1 MLLGRLNAETSKNT
15 NSRRDSF
22 EHAWDCQRPGQSQV
36 KSNAS
41 PMNHKCIMMGIF
53 NRKVPNWVEVSIW
66 SESIW
71 YNHQFLDG
79 WHWYALKIWLK
90 NNKTPQASSCS
101 ACFMVPL
108 RFWLWDPLLGICK
121 STSINHCGM
130 LISWIFWIFLGIPTN
145 HLWIPA
151 NFKCHLD
158 TTQKQSFRKS
168 HDRPALVSWATLVW
182 NSRRISRMSK
192 SCSYTTLPSS
202 LNWSTLCQTIMFQTC
217 MSVAWEL
224 KLIFHELFSEFS
236 FQRCHAIC
244 PIASPFIFES

>member
-1 MLLGRLNAETSKNT
+1 
-15 NSRRDSF
+15 
-22 EHAWDCQRPGQSQV
+22 
-36 KSNAS
+36 
-41 PMNHKCIMMGIF
+41 MNHKCIMIGIF

-90 NNKTPQASSCS
+90 NNNKTPQASSCS

-121 STSINHCGM
+121 STSINH
-130 LISWIFWIFLGIPTN
+130 LWHVDFLDFLDISGHPPQTIFGYLPTSNAIWI
-145 HLWIPA
+145 
-151 NFKCHLD
+151 
-158 TTQKQSFRKS
+158 QKQSFRKS

-182 NSRRISRMSK
+182 NSRRNSRMSK
-192 SCSYTTLPSS
+192 SCSYDPSKFSQLKHTLSNNHVPNLHVSS
-202 LNWSTLCQTIMFQTC
+202 LRVETHFSW
-217 MSVAWEL
+217 A
-224 KLIFHELFSEFS
+224 LFGIP

>member
-130 LISWIFWIFLGIPTN
+130 LISWIFWIFLGIP
-145 HLWIPA
+145 HKPS
-151 NFKCHLD
+151 LD
-158 TTQKQSFRKS
+158 TCQLQMPFGYHAKAVVQKKS
-168 HDRPALVSWATLVW
+168 R
-182 NSRRISRMSK
+182 
-192 SCSYTTLPSS
+192 
-202 LNWSTLCQTIMFQTC
+202 QTC
-217 MSVAWEL
+217 TCELGDLSVKL
-224 KLIFHELFSEFS
+224 KAHLEDVQKL
-236 FQRCHAIC
+236 
-244 PIASPFIFES
+244 

>member
-1 MLLGRLNAETSKNT
+1 
-15 NSRRDSF
+15 
-22 EHAWDCQRPGQSQV
+22 
-36 KSNAS
+36 
-41 PMNHKCIMMGIF
+41 
-53 NRKVPNWVEVSIW
+53 
-66 SESIW
+66 
-71 YNHQFLDG
+71 
-79 WHWYALKIWLK
+79 
-90 NNKTPQASSCS
+90 
-101 ACFMVPL
+101 MVPL

-130 LISWIFWIFLGIPTN
+130 LISRFSGYFWASPTN

-158 TTQKQSFRKS
+158 TTQKQSLRKS

-192 SCSYTTLPSS
+192 SCSYDPSS

-224 KLIFHELFSEFS
+224 KLIFHELFSEFHFKVVMPYVQLHLHS
-236 FQRCHAIC
+236 SS
-244 PIASPFIFES
+244 SPKLQHQEPWRRSIGKPLPQSNGSIYVNIQGILQ